1 MPRFLSN
8 LLGPRP
14 APARAGA
21 VAPMYNVAPSED
33 GRSAELTLFGDVLER
48 AYTDWWTGEPDSYCI
63 SVQQVVDDLAALGP
77 VPELHVR
84 LNSSGGDVF
93 AGIAIYNAIKGL
105 DAHVTVTVEGLAAS
119 AASVIMCAGDTIRV
133 HAGSMVMVHNVS
145 ACIFGYFTI
154 ADLQGAINDISA
166 PERSLRSIYAARTGG
181 SEEEMQALMDA
192 TTWYVGQEAV
202 DAGFAD
208 VVVGLDGPDPADDER
223 PVETALDAGA
233 GYLMVAGVSH
243 PLDRL
248 PNLPEWLAS
257 GQKRPIAG
265 APARTYQASAG
276 GTGTDKKED
285 ELEISNLGELRAA
298 YPSLVAEAEARA
310 AAAERSR
317 IQEIEGIQGQVGDRA
332 LVAAAKYGD
341 APMSAGD
348 LAVAAMKAAKQAGSR
363 FLADA
368 DEDEEESGSD
378 DVDADPAGDE
388 AEDEKKEEEEVK
400 NAVALFNSMMK
411 KGVR

>member
-21 VAPMYNVAPSED
+21 VAPMYNVASAAD
-33 GRSAELTLFGDVLER
+33 GQSAELTLFGDVLER
-48 AYTDWWTGEPDSYCI
+48 AHTDWWTGETDDYCI
-63 SVQQVVDDLAALGP
+63 SVQQVVDDLAALGQ
-77 VPELHVR
+77 VRELHVR

-105 DAHVTVTVEGLAAS
+105 NANVTVTVEGLAAS

-154 ADLQGAINDISA
+154 ADLQGVINDISA
-166 PERSLRSIYAARTGG
+166 PERSLRTIYANRTGG
-181 SEEEMQALMDA
+181 TEEEMQALMDA

-208 VVVGLDGPDPADDER
+208 EVIGVDGPDPADDED
-223 PVETALDAGA
+223 PVETALDARG
-233 GYLMVAGVSH
+233 GYLMVAGVRH

-257 GQKRPIAG
+257 GQKGPIAG
-265 APARTYQASAG
+265 PPARTYRASAG
-276 GTGTDKKED
+276 AAGKTEKEE

-298 YPSLVAEAEARA
+298 YPGLVAEAEARA

-317 IQEIEGIQGQVGDRA
+317 IQEIEEIQNQVGNAA
-332 LVAAAKYGD
+332 LVARAKFGD
-341 APMSAGD
+341 EPMSAGT
-348 LAVAAMKAAKQAGSR
+348 LAVEAMKAGRAAGAK
-363 FLADA
+363 FLAEA
-368 DEDEEESGSD
+368 DEDQDDSNADDVDSKPADEESGEGSD
-378 DVDADPAGDE
+378 
-388 AEDEKKEEEEVK
+388 EEEVK
-400 NAVALFNSMMK
+400 NAVALFKAIK
-411 KGVR
+411 KGVVR